1 MIELAAVIIAV
12 ALVVLVGFIV
22 PTVIQ
27 VRKTATQAEQLL
39 SQVNAELPGILK
51 EVKQTNEN
59 VRAMS
64 DQAREGMGR
73 ATVLLHAIGDVG
85 ETVNQV
91 HGMIRGQSASL
102 ARNVVKLLGRCAS
115 RLTQHQRA
123 RTTKGRAG
131 EWETGMKQPATWPW
145 LF

>member
-12 ALVVLVGFIV
+12 ALAVLVSFIV

-27 VRKTATQAEQLL
+27 VRRTATQAEQLL
-39 SQVNAELPGILK
+39 SQVNAELPGILQ
-51 EVKQTNEN
+51 EIKQTNEN

-64 DQAREGMGR
+64 DQAREGVGR

-91 HGMIRGQSASL
+91 HGMVRGQSASL
-102 ARNVVKLLGRCAS
+102 AKNVVKLLSGVRAVLLSIKERAQQREGR
-115 RLTQHQRA
+115 
-123 RTTKGRAG
+123 
-131 EWETGMKQPATWPW
+131 
-145 LF
+145 

>member
-12 ALVVLVGFIV
+12 ALVVLVSFII

-27 VRKTATQAEQLL
+27 VRKTASQAEQLL
-39 SQVNAELPGILK
+39 SQVNTELPGILK
-51 EVKQTNEN
+51 EIKQTNEN

-64 DQAREGMGR
+64 DHAREGMGR
-73 ATVLLHAIGDVG
+73 ATVLMHAIGDVG

-102 ARNVVKLLGRCAS
+102 AKNVVKLLGGVRAVLLS
-115 RLTQHQRA
+115 IKERAQQRE
-123 RTTKGRAG
+123 GR
-131 EWETGMKQPATWPW
+131 
-145 LF
+145 

>member
-51 EVKQTNEN
+51 EIKQTNEN

-64 DQAREGMGR
+64 DQAHEGMGR

-102 ARNVVKLLGRCAS
+102 AKNVVKLLGGVRAVLLS
-115 RLTQHQRA
+115 IKERAQQRE
-123 RTTKGRAG
+123 GR
-131 EWETGMKQPATWPW
+131 
-145 LF
+145 

>member
-12 ALVVLVGFIV
+12 ALVVLVSFII

-27 VRKTATQAEQLL
+27 VRKTASQAEQLL
-39 SQVNAELPGILK
+39 SQVNTELPGILK
-51 EVKQTNEN
+51 EIKQTNEN

-64 DQAREGMGR
+64 DQARQGMGR
-73 ATVLLHAIGDVG
+73 ATVLMHAIGDVG

-102 ARNVVKLLGRCAS
+102 AKNVVKLLGGVRAVLLS
-115 RLTQHQRA
+115 IKERTQQRE
-123 RTTKGRAG
+123 GR
-131 EWETGMKQPATWPW
+131 
-145 LF
+145 

>member
-51 EVKQTNEN
+51 EIKQTNEN

-64 DQAREGMGR
+64 DQARGGMGR

-102 ARNVVKLLGRCAS
+102 AKNVVKLLGGV
-115 RLTQHQRA
+115 RA
-123 RTTKGRAG
+123 VLLSIKERAQQKEGR
-131 EWETGMKQPATWPW
+131 
-145 LF
+145 

>member
-39 SQVNAELPGILK
+39 SQVNAQLPGILK
-51 EVKQTNEN
+51 EIKQTNEN

-64 DQAREGMGR
+64 DQARKGMGR
-73 ATVLLHAIGDVG
+73 ATLLLHAIGDVG

-102 ARNVVKLLGRCAS
+102 AKNVVKLLGGVRAVLLS
-115 RLTQHQRA
+115 IKERAQQRE
-123 RTTKGRAG
+123 GR
-131 EWETGMKQPATWPW
+131 
-145 LF
+145 

>member
-12 ALVVLVGFIV
+12 ALAVLVSFIV

-27 VRKTATQAEQLL
+27 VRRTATQAEQLL
-39 SQVNAELPGILK
+39 SQVNAELPGILH
-51 EVKQTNEN
+51 EIKQTNEN

-64 DQAREGMGR
+64 DQAREGVGR

-91 HGMIRGQSASL
+91 HGMVRGQSASL
-102 ARNVVKLLGRCAS
+102 AKNVVKLLSGVRAVLLSIKERAQQREGR
-115 RLTQHQRA
+115 
-123 RTTKGRAG
+123 
-131 EWETGMKQPATWPW
+131 
-145 LF
+145 

>member
-12 ALVVLVGFIV
+12 ALVVLVGFVV

-39 SQVNAELPGILK
+39 SQVNAELPGILN
-51 EVKQTNEN
+51 EIKQTNEN

-64 DQAREGMGR
+64 AQAREGVDR
-73 ATVLLHAIGDVG
+73 ASVLLTAIGDVG

-102 ARNVVKLLGRCAS
+102 AKNVFKLLTGVRAVVLS
-115 RLTQHQRA
+115 IKERAQQRED
-123 RTTKGRAG
+123 R
-131 EWETGMKQPATWPW
+131 
-145 LF
+145 

>member
-39 SQVNAELPGILK
+39 SQVNAELPGILH
-51 EVKQTNEN
+51 EIKQTNEN
-59 VRAMS
+59 LRAMS
-64 DQAREGMGR
+64 AQAREGVDR
-73 ATVLLHAIGDVG
+73 ASVLLNAIGDVG

-102 ARNVVKLLGRCAS
+102 AKNVFKLLTGVRAVVLS
-115 RLTQHQRA
+115 IKERAQQRED
-123 RTTKGRAG
+123 R
-131 EWETGMKQPATWPW
+131 
-145 LF
+145 

>member
-1 MIELAAVIIAV
+1 MFEIAAVIIAV
-12 ALVVLVGFIV
+12 ALAVLVSFIV

-39 SQVNAELPGILK
+39 SQVNAELPGILH
-51 EVKQTNEN
+51 EIKQTNEN

-64 DQAREGMGR
+64 DQAREGVGR

-91 HGMIRGQSASL
+91 HGMVRGQSASL
-102 ARNVVKLLGRCAS
+102 AKNVVKLLSGVRAVLLS
-115 RLTQHQRA
+115 IKERAQQRED
-123 RTTKGRAG
+123 R
-131 EWETGMKQPATWPW
+131 
-145 LF
+145 

>member
-64 DQAREGMGR
+64 DQAREGMDR

-102 ARNVVKLLGRCAS
+102 ARNVVKLLGGV
-115 RLTQHQRA
+115 RA
-123 RTTKGRAG
+123 VLLSIKERAQLKGG
-131 EWETGMKQPATWPW
+131 QVNGKQE
-145 LF
+145 

>member
-1 MIELAAVIIAV
+1 MFEIAAVIIAV
-12 ALVVLVGFIV
+12 ALVVLVGFVV

-39 SQVNAELPGILK
+39 SQVNAELPGILN
-51 EVKQTNEN
+51 EIKQTNEN

-64 DQAREGMGR
+64 AQAREGVDR
-73 ATVLLHAIGDVG
+73 ASVLLNAIGDVG

-102 ARNVVKLLGRCAS
+102 AKNVFKLLTGVRAVVLS
-115 RLTQHQRA
+115 IKERAQQRED
-123 RTTKGRAG
+123 R
-131 EWETGMKQPATWPW
+131 
-145 LF
+145 

>member
-12 ALVVLVGFIV
+12 ALVVLVGFVV

-39 SQVNAELPGILK
+39 SQVNAQLPGILH
-51 EVKQTNEN
+51 EIKQTNEN
-59 VRAMS
+59 LRAMS
-64 DQAREGMGR
+64 AQAREGVDR
-73 ATVLLHAIGDVG
+73 ASVLMNAIGDVG

-102 ARNVVKLLGRCAS
+102 AKNVFKLLTGVRAVVLS
-115 RLTQHQRA
+115 IKERAQQRED
-123 RTTKGRAG
+123 R
-131 EWETGMKQPATWPW
+131 
-145 LF
+145 

>member
-12 ALVVLVGFIV
+12 ALVVLVGFVV

-39 SQVNAELPGILK
+39 SQVNAELPGILN
-51 EVKQTNEN
+51 EIKQTNEN

-64 DQAREGMGR
+64 AQAREGMDR
-73 ATVLLHAIGDVG
+73 ASVLMYAIGDVG

-102 ARNVVKLLGRCAS
+102 AKNVFKLLAGVRAVVLS
-115 RLTQHQRA
+115 IKERAQQRED
-123 RTTKGRAG
+123 R
-131 EWETGMKQPATWPW
+131 
-145 LF
+145 

>member
-1 MIELAAVIIAV
+1 MFEIAAVIIAV

-22 PTVIQ
+22 STMIQ

-51 EVKQTNEN
+51 EIRQTNEN

-64 DQAREGMGR
+64 DQAREGMDR

-102 ARNVVKLLGRCAS
+102 AKNVVKLLGGV
-115 RLTQHQRA
+115 RA
-123 RTTKGRAG
+123 VLLSIKSAHNKGRAG
-131 EWETGMKQPATWPW
+131 EWETGMKQPVTWPW

>member
-64 DQAREGMGR
+64 DQAREGMDR

-102 ARNVVKLLGRCAS
+102 ARNVVKLLGGV
-115 RLTQHQRA
+115 RA
-123 RTTKGRAG
+123 VLLSIKERAQLKLKGG
-131 EWETGMKQPATWPW
+131 QVNGKQE
-145 LF
+145 

>member
-1 MIELAAVIIAV
+1 MFEIAAVIIAV

-22 PTVIQ
+22 STMIQ

-51 EVKQTNEN
+51 EIRQTNEN

-64 DQAREGMGR
+64 DQAREGMDR

-102 ARNVVKLLGRCAS
+102 AKNVVKLLGGVRAVLLS
-115 RLTQHQRA
+115 IKERAQQRE
-123 RTTKGRAG
+123 GR
-131 EWETGMKQPATWPW
+131 
-145 LF
+145 

>member
-12 ALVVLVGFIV
+12 ALVVLVGFVV

-39 SQVNAELPGILK
+39 SQVNAELPGILH
-51 EVKQTNEN
+51 EIKQTNEN
-59 VRAMS
+59 LRAMS
-64 DQAREGMGR
+64 AQAREGVDR
-73 ATVLLHAIGDVG
+73 ASVLMNAIGDVG

-102 ARNVVKLLGRCAS
+102 AKNVFKLLTGVRAVVLS
-115 RLTQHQRA
+115 IKERAQQRED
-123 RTTKGRAG
+123 R
-131 EWETGMKQPATWPW
+131 
-145 LF
+145 

>member
-12 ALVVLVGFIV
+12 ALVVLVGFVV

-39 SQVNAELPGILK
+39 SQVNAELPGILN
-51 EVKQTNEN
+51 EIKQTNEN

-64 DQAREGMGR
+64 AQAREGVDR
-73 ATVLLHAIGDVG
+73 ASVLMNAIGDVG

-102 ARNVVKLLGRCAS
+102 AKNVFKLLAGVRAVVLS
-115 RLTQHQRA
+115 IKERAQQRED
-123 RTTKGRAG
+123 R
-131 EWETGMKQPATWPW
+131 
-145 LF
+145 

>member
-12 ALVVLVGFIV
+12 ALVVLVGFVV

-39 SQVNAELPGILK
+39 SQVNAELPGILN
-51 EVKQTNEN
+51 EIKQTNEN

-64 DQAREGMGR
+64 AQAREGVDR
-73 ATVLLHAIGDVG
+73 ASVLLNAIGDVG

-102 ARNVVKLLGRCAS
+102 AKNVFKLLTGVRAVVLS
-115 RLTQHQRA
+115 IKERAQQRED
-123 RTTKGRAG
+123 R
-131 EWETGMKQPATWPW
+131 
-145 LF
+145 

>member
-39 SQVNAELPGILK
+39 SQVNAQLPGILH
-51 EVKQTNEN
+51 EIKQTNEN
-59 VRAMS
+59 LRAMS
-64 DQAREGMGR
+64 AQAREGVDR
-73 ATVLLHAIGDVG
+73 ASVLMNAIGDVG

-102 ARNVVKLLGRCAS
+102 AKNVFKLLTGVRAVVLS
-115 RLTQHQRA
+115 IKERAQQRED
-123 RTTKGRAG
+123 R
-131 EWETGMKQPATWPW
+131 
-145 LF
+145 

>member
-27 VRKTATQAEQLL
+27 VRKTASQAEQLL
-39 SQVNAELPGILK
+39 SQINAQLPGILK

-64 DQAREGMGR
+64 DQARAGMGR
-73 ATVLLHAIGDVG
+73 ATVLMHAIGDVG

-102 ARNVVKLLGRCAS
+102 AKNVVKLLGGVRAVLLS
-115 RLTQHQRA
+115 IKERAQQRE
-123 RTTKGRAG
+123 GR
-131 EWETGMKQPATWPW
+131 
-145 LF
+145 

>member
-1 MIELAAVIIAV
+1 MFEIAAVIIAV
-12 ALVVLVGFIV
+12 ALVILVGFIV
-22 PTVIQ
+22 STMIQ

-51 EVKQTNEN
+51 EIRQTNEN

-64 DQAREGMGR
+64 DQAREGMDR

-102 ARNVVKLLGRCAS
+102 AKNVVKLLGGVRAVLLS
-115 RLTQHQRA
+115 IKERAQQRE
-123 RTTKGRAG
+123 GR
-131 EWETGMKQPATWPW
+131 
-145 LF
+145 